1 MAWNIHLHQYLM
13 GCALVAGGLTLEMEF
28 PHLGFCT
35 LTTDVAFDSQCQGSR
50 LRISNKKREYLYIVS
65 FFNFVVVGY
74 KHKIVPTAG
83 EKCICK
89 LKINSQ
95 EMFLLAILCRLL
107 GLTALLA
114 HVLQACQNDVGHC
127 SSFFSS
133 QTCLLPHGFVHILT
147 DVCDCLHTYD
157 VVYEQCV

>member
-1 MAWNIHLHQYLM
+1 
-13 GCALVAGGLTLEMEF
+13 
-28 PHLGFCT
+28 
-35 LTTDVAFDSQCQGSR
+35 
-50 LRISNKKREYLYIVS
+50 
-65 FFNFVVVGY
+65 
-74 KHKIVPTAG
+74 
-83 EKCICK
+83 
-89 LKINSQ
+89 
-95 EMFLLAILCRLL
+95 MFLLAVLCRLL

-147 DVCDCLHTYD
+147 AVCYRLHTYD